1 MTDTHD
7 TARTAGLAHHP
18 NGQIERT
25 PSPAA
30 GRRGRGRRSTP
41 AKASAKATAK
51 GRGPTLWQRIKR
63 DKVMLALILPGF
75 LYFALF
81 HYAPLLGY
89 LTAFE
94 NYQPYLGFFQSGWVG
109 LQNFTAMT
117 ADPAFW
123 SALGNTFEISLVQLV
138 LFFPAPICL
147 ALLLNSVLSGKVRR
161 LVQSVVYLPHFIGWV
176 VIISIFE
183 QVLGPTGAVP
193 HLMADLGLP
202 RFDAMSSP
210 GFFPWLIALESI
222 WKDCGWG
229 TIIFLAALMN
239 IDTSLYEAAAVDGAG
254 RFRRFLGVTLPGI
267 MPVVVLL
274 LILQLGSILS
284 VGFEQILLQRDFVG
298 PGAGEVL
305 DTYVYYHGVQSGEW
319 GPAAAV
325 GLVKA
330 VVGLVLVLGA
340 NKFAHLM
347 GQDGVYRRE
356 HS

>member
-30 GRRGRGRRSTP
+30 GHRGRGRRSTP
-41 AKASAKATAK
+41 AKASAKASAK